1 MSAKQRILQHARTL
15 FLQYGV
21 KSITLDE
28 IAKDLGI
35 SKKTIYQYF
44 TNKASIVYE
53 VTEAYFEEERQEV
66 EHIETLAEN
75 AIDELIR
82 IFVWTSKTFENMSP
96 RLVYE
101 IAKYYPKSFEIHHKY
116 MSSFVFQK
124 LKDNVSRGIK
134 EGLYRKG
141 LDPDLVAR
149 IRISQFDSPIQQGFF
164 PMDLFDMWEVQIEMF
179 ILYMYGIVTEN
190 GQKFL
195 EEHLPEIPRK
205 PLRLKKASLNRPT
218 EKKNF

>member
-1 MSAKQRILQHARTL
+1 MGAKHRILQHARKL
-15 FLQYGV
+15 FLKYGV

-44 TNKASIVYE
+44 TNKAAIIYE

-75 AIDELIR
+75 AIDELIK

-101 IAKYYPKSFEIHHKY
+101 IAKYYPKSFEIQHKY

-124 LKDNVSRGIK
+124 LKENVERGIN
-134 EGLYRKG
+134 EGLYRKE

-149 IRISQFDSPIQQGFF
+149 IRISQFDFPIKQEFF
-164 PMDLFDMWEVQIEMF
+164 PMNMFDIWEVQIEMF
-179 ILYMYGIVTEN
+179 ILYMHGIVTEN
-190 GQKFL
+190 GKKFL

-205 PLRLKKASLNRPT
+205 PVRLNV
-218 EKKNF
+218 